1 LREAPTL
8 VGKKGS
14 TAFSNA
20 KKLDK
25 VTSERKKREK
35 ESQKRKKRALKKLAT
50 NPSRGDMPVGGQF

>member
-1 LREAPTL
+1 L

-50 NPSRGDMPVGGQF
+50 NPSKRGDMPVGGQF